1 MLQWLRLH
9 APDAGD
15 PGLIPDQGARSH
27 MPQLRSHAATKDPA
41 RLNKTRC
48 SQINYLKIHNDI
60 NKIKIERSFEKTPL
74 ESSLNSYDGNLLRQ
88 EY

>member
-9 APDAGD
+9 APNAGD
-15 PGLIPDQGARSH
+15 PGLIPDQGTRSH
-27 MPQLRSHAATKDPA
+27 MPQLRSHAATTDPA

-48 SQINYLKIHNDI
+48 GQINYLKIHDDI
-60 NKIKIERSFEKTPL
+60 NKIQIGRSFEKTPL
-74 ESSLNSYDGNLLRQ
+74 EYSLNSYDGNLLRQ